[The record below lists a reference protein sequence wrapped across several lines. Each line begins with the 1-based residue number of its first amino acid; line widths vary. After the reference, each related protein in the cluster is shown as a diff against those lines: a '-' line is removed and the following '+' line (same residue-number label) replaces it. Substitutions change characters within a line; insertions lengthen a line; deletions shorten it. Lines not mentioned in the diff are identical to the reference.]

1 MCRASTAREP
11 HPGLERVTV
20 YVEARASLVRFEDLR
35 LISATASTAA
45 RADRIR
51 AASPRP
57 SRTRPHTGAHVLNVC
72 YYRSYVDANL
82 MRDLPWFARALVCH
96 AASLQASRAHTCRR

>member
-45 RADRIR
+45 RADH
-51 AASPRP
+51 PR
-57 SRTRPHTGAHVLNVC
+57 GLAE
-72 YYRSYVDANL
+72 A
-82 MRDLPWFARALVCH
+82 
-96 AASLQASRAHTCRR
+96 